1 MAGSMSP
8 ADPGGSTGAVATPR
22 WLAWMLGGRRAE
34 TVGFLWGVAEASLF
48 FVVPDV
54 WTGWIAIVAPRRAV
68 PVLVMTLL
76 GAVLGA
82 LLLFLVAPYA
92 TDALVAWFGMVPGL
106 LPGDLATARE
116 QLATQGVGAFTASP
130 LGGIPL
136 KLYAFGAGLDAF
148 GAVPLVVGV
157 VLNRLVRVGGF
168 TLLMGIAG
176 ALGRPLVRRR
186 PAVVAAVY
194 VVGWCVFYGTFWM
207 VRSPG

>member
-1 MAGSMSP
+1 MTISVDPARPAGEAP
-8 ADPGGSTGAVATPR
+8 PR
-22 WLAWMLGGRRAE
+22 WLAWMLGARRAE
-34 TVGFLWGVAEASLF
+34 LIGFLWGVAEASLF

-54 WTGWIAIVAPRRAV
+54 WTGWIAIVAPRRAISV
-68 PVLVMTLL
+68 FLVTTL

-82 LLLFLVAPYA
+82 LLLFLVAPWA
-92 TDALVAWFGMVPGL
+92 TDTLVAWFALVPGL

-116 QLATQGVGAFTASP
+116 QLATQGIVAFTASP

-136 KLYAFGAGLDAF
+136 KLYAFGAGLDGV
-148 GAVPLVVGV
+148 GALPLVVGV

-186 PAVVAAVY
+186 PGFVAVVY
-194 VVGWCVFYGTFWM
+194 VAGWCLFYGTFWI

>member
-106 LPGDLATARE
+106 LPGDLVTWD
-116 QLATQGVGAFTASP
+116 LNGNGLWHIGIVVGPDAFVHN
-130 LGGIPL
+130 I
-136 KLYAFGAGLDAF
+136 GAGPVLET
-148 GAVPLVVGV
+148 GQRQWTVVGHYRYHPV
-157 VLNRLVRVGGF
+157 KG
-168 TLLMGIAG
+168 
-176 ALGRPLVRRR
+176 
-186 PAVVAAVY
+186 
-194 VVGWCVFYGTFWM
+194 
-207 VRSPG
+207 